1 MKNYKIGSICV
12 VVMAVLAIAGL
23 WHINDAFGQ
32 QGGGGGFG
40 GGPGGF
46 GGGSGGG
53 SFGTTSSVASN
64 ADFVYVLQNDTLT
77 QLAAKDMTEVRKIE
91 LKLAVDAVADNSK
104 KASQGGAA
112 RRGGGQG
119 GGFGGGQGG
128 GGGGQGGGGG
138 FGGGPGGF
146 GGGSGGGMF
155 GTTSSITANAE
166 FVYVL
171 QNNTLTQLS
180 AYDLKQVKQ
189 LSIDPSSP
197 PTNGKAGNN
206 RSR

>member
-1 MKNYKIGSICV
+1 M
-12 VVMAVLAIAGL
+12 
-23 WHINDAFGQ
+23 
-32 QGGGGGFG
+32 
-40 GGPGGF
+40 
-46 GGGSGGG
+46 
-53 SFGTTSSVASN
+53 FGTTTSITAN
-64 ADFVYVLQNDTLT
+64 AEFVYVLQNDTLT

-112 RRGGGQG
+112 RRGGGFGVGQG
-119 GGFGGGQGG
+119 GG

-206 RSR
+206 RTR

>member
-1 MKNYKIGSICV
+1 MKIYKIGSICV
-12 VVMAVLAIAGL
+12 LVMAVLAIAGL
-23 WHINDAFGQ
+23 WHLNDAFGQ

-53 SFGTTSSVASN
+53 MFGTTSSVASN

-77 QLAAKDMTEVRKIE
+77 QLAAKDMTAVRKIE
-91 LKLAVDAVADNSK
+91 LQLATDAGADNSK

-112 RRGGGQG
+112 RRGGG
-119 GGFGGGQGG
+119 FGGGQGG
-128 GGGGQGGGGG
+128 GQGG
-138 FGGGPGGF
+138 FGGGQSGF
-146 GGGSGGGMF
+146 GGGMF
-155 GTTSSITANAE
+155 GATSSITANAE

>member
-1 MKNYKIGSICV
+1 
-12 VVMAVLAIAGL
+12 MAVLAIAGL
-23 WHINDAFGQ
+23 WHLNDAFGQ

-53 SFGTTSSVASN
+53 MFGTTSSVASN
-64 ADFVYVLQNDTLT
+64 ADFVYVLQNNTLT

-91 LKLAVDAVADNSK
+91 LQLASDAVADNSK

-128 GGGGQGGGGG
+128 GGGGGGG
-138 FGGGPGGF
+138 FGGGQSGF

-155 GTTSSITANAE
+155 GATSSITANAE

-189 LSIDPSSP
+189 LSIASARTDHE
-197 PTNGKAGNN
+197 TTRN
-206 RSR
+206 R

>member
-1 MKNYKIGSICV
+1 
-12 VVMAVLAIAGL
+12 MAVLAIAGL
-23 WHINDAFGQ
+23 WHLNDAFGQ

-53 SFGTTSSVASN
+53 MFGTTSSVASN

-91 LKLAVDAVADNSK
+91 LQLASDAVADNSK

-128 GGGGQGGGGG
+128 GGGGGGG
-138 FGGGPGGF
+138 FGGGQSGF

-155 GTTSSITANAE
+155 GATSSITANAE

-189 LSIDPSSP
+189 LSIDPVSP
-197 PTNGKAGNN
+197 STHGKAGNN
-206 RSR
+206 RTR

>member
-1 MKNYKIGSICV
+1 
-12 VVMAVLAIAGL
+12 MAVLAIAGL
-23 WHINDAFGQ
+23 WHLNDAFGQ

-53 SFGTTSSVASN
+53 MFGTTSSVASN
-64 ADFVYVLQNDTLT
+64 ADFVYVLQNNTLT

-91 LKLAVDAVADNSK
+91 LQLASDAVADNSK

-119 GGFGGGQGG
+119 GGFGGGGF
-128 GGGGQGGGGG
+128 GGGQGGGGG
-138 FGGGPGGF
+138 GFGGGQSGF

-155 GTTSSITANAE
+155 GATSSITANAE

-189 LSIDPSSP
+189 LSIASARTDHE
-197 PTNGKAGNN
+197 TTRN
-206 RSR
+206 R